1 MTTLLNQVAAGKT
14 KAAFQTYTI
23 QHGIER
29 ISVQVPLAEAL
40 DFEQKF
46 AALESKTKANL
57 LELLQSVGGKVR
69 T

>member
-1 MTTLLNQVAAGKT
+1 VTKLLNQVAAGKT
-14 KAAFQTYTI
+14 KTAFQTYTI

-29 ISVQVPLAEAL
+29 IPVQVPLAEAAA
-40 DFEQKF
+40 FEQKF
-46 AALESKTKANL
+46 AALADKSKANL